1 MTILHLLNDPPPE
14 AVAAIIEEHRR
25 LHDVTVMELFSPDVS
40 YDEIVRLIESHN
52 RVFTW

>member
-1 MTILHLLNDPPPE
+1 MTILHLLNDPPS
-14 AVAAIIEEHRR
+14 ATVTAIIEEHRR
-25 LHDVTVMELFSPDVS
+25 LHDVTVRELFRPDVS